1 MSALL
6 PRSSIGDVAVFISSS
21 PVPLLIKDTKVQF
34 FIQLLGAIRLPK
46 PKLIVYKKLR
56 IYSWPAMYAND
67 RLLAAGC

>member
-1 MSALL
+1 
-6 PRSSIGDVAVFISSS
+6 
-21 PVPLLIKDTKVQF
+21 VPLLIKDTKVQF

-56 IYSWPAMYAND
+56 IYSSPRHIHQC